1 MHEAYRPISLII
13 ALWPTREFE
22 FPRDAAAF
30 GEQIR
35 AQFGQFEEIRLMQSE
50 GGPLPPEVPCLV
62 MIGQGG
68 HWALELAPA
77 KLVLRR
83 MVETPAELGE
93 LFETVKTLL
102 LPIHTWMAENNNLRV
117 CRLGALTQFFCDT
130 RSSANDK
137 IAAYFLQPRAL
148 QGQAPMEI
156 QLGVLA
162 RLALDDG
169 SIVNRWVRVQPLRTA
184 DPRQLD
190 LAAKIEIDLNTQAED
205 THVRTGRDIAGF
217 LDAVRKHMDERLPL
231 LSDPDF
237 FA

>member
-22 FPRDAAAF
+22 FPSDASAF

-35 AQFGQFEEIRLMQSE
+35 SQFSQFEEIRLMQSE
-50 GGPLPPEVPCLV
+50 GPLPPEVPALV

-77 KLVLRR
+77 KIVLRR
-83 MVETPAELGE
+83 MVETPAELNE
-93 LFETVKTLL
+93 LFATVKTLL
-102 LPIHTWMAENNNLRV
+102 MPIHSWMAENNNLRV
-117 CRLGALTQFFCDT
+117 CRMGSLTQFFCDT
-130 RSSANDK
+130 TSSANDK

-148 QGQAPMEI
+148 QGQAPMEV
-156 QLGVLA
+156 QLGVLS

-169 SIVNRWVRVQPLRTA
+169 SIVNRWLRVQPLRTA

-190 LAAKIEIDLNTQAED
+190 LAAKIEVDLNTQAED
-205 THVRTGRDIAGF
+205 THVRTGRDIANF
-217 LDAVRKHMDERLPL
+217 IDAVQKHVEERLPL